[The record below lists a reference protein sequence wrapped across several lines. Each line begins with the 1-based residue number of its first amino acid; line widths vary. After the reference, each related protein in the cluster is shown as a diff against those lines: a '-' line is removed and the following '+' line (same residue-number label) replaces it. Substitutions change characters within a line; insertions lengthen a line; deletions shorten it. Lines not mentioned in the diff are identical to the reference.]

1 MVGTVFMTGQEVIDI
16 LEAAK
21 KRYKIGEKEA
31 IIIGKDTLPAT
42 WKKISSFVT
51 DFYFYKYIKRA
62 ELGYSV
68 PYYDDPKYVKITSI
82 NYKKNRKC
90 IYLYLEITYETYTW
104 TSSGRI
110 YLNDFLDEGY
120 KEKISKELTEKKVNK
135 LSKQIDKLMTELG
148 KCCEELEKIE
158 GTA

>member
-31 IIIGKDTLPAT
+31 IIIGIDTLPAT

-51 DFYFYKYIKRA
+51 DFYFYKYTTKA
-62 ELGYSV
+62 KLGYSI
-68 PYYDDPKYVKITSI
+68 PYYYDPKFVKITSI

-90 IYLYLEITYETYTW
+90 IYLYLEITYETYTCL
-104 TSSGRI
+104 SISRN
-110 YLNDFLDEGY
+110 YL
-120 KEKISKELTEKKVNK
+120 
-135 LSKQIDKLMTELG
+135 
-148 KCCEELEKIE
+148 
-158 GTA
+158 